1 MLLVRMAAKSEAR
14 PLFGSLRLFYL
25 KMPGRANS
33 IDLEVPGGDKSKEK
47 KYFNVTPSSKA
58 DVGDVSVSEGSW
70 RTAQTKRETNRRCHW
85 KIQI

>member
-1 MLLVRMAAKSEAR
+1 MAAKSEAR

-25 KMPGRANS
+25 KMAGRANS

-47 KYFNVTPSSKA
+47 KHFNVTPRSKA
-58 DVGDVSVSEGSW
+58 DVGDVSVSEGSG
-70 RTAQTKRETNRRCHW
+70 RTAQTKRETNKRCHW